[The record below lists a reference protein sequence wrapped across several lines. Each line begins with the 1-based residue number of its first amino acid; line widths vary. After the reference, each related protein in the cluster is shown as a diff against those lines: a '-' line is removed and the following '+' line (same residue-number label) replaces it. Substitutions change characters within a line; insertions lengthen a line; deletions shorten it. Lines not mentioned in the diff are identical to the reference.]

1 MSKLLKKQ
9 AGFTLLELLIV
20 IVAAVI
26 LVVVIISVNNWYDW
40 NPIVQKN
47 PLAHVS
53 GFFIRGRLINMSVDV
68 IVGLQRGD
76 EGKGRFVD
84 MLSEKHDIVTRFN
97 GGNNAGHTVVLPDG
111 RDLALHLVP
120 SGIAHPGIM
129 NIIGNGTLVN
139 PIKLVEEIDDI
150 KSKGIESQQQEFN
163 AQLGCS
169 LDFTPP
175 YLWWWNQGSGQR
187 APG

>member
-1 MSKLLKKQ
+1 
-9 AGFTLLELLIV
+9 
-20 IVAAVI
+20 
-26 LVVVIISVNNWYDW
+26 
-40 NPIVQKN
+40 
-47 PLAHVS
+47 
-53 GFFIRGRLINMSVDV
+53 MSVDV

-111 RDLALHLVP
+111 RELALHLVP

-150 KSKGIESQQQEFN
+150 KSKGIEVNSRNLMLSSAAHLILPHHIYDDEIREAVLN
-163 AQLGCS
+163 LALLKS
-169 LDFTPP
+169 LPK
-175 YLWWWNQGSGQR
+175 R
-187 APG
+187 RCAPVPESS